1 MTVAQRP
8 IEADARLRAKN
19 QLTLPEPIVEAL
31 GAELNDVLVFEI
43 DPAHPEVALVHLVR
57 AGFAG
62 AMTGTYGTTEDVK
75 AFIREEHAAWA
86 E

>member
-1 MTVAQRP
+1 MTTAKRP

-19 QLTLPEPIVEAL
+19 QLTLPEPIAAAL
-31 GAELNDVLVFEI
+31 GAEPNDVLVFEL
-43 DPAHPEVALVHLVR
+43 DPARPDVALVHLVR

-62 AMTGTYGTTEDVK
+62 ALTSTYGTTDDVK
-75 AFIREEHAAWA
+75 AFIREEHAAWG

>member
-1 MTVAQRP
+1 VSIAQRL

-19 QLTLPEPIVEAL
+19 QLTLPEPIAEAL
-31 GAELNDVLVFEI
+31 GAEPNDVLVFEV
-43 DPAHPEVALVHLVR
+43 DPTRPRVAIVHVVS

-62 AMTGTYGTTEDVK
+62 SLTGTYGTSEDVK
-75 AFIREEHAAWA
+75 SFIREEHAAWG